1 MMKIVIRQ
9 LYNILQFNCIMAALP
24 PIKSANSEHELFL
37 NDNVS
42 SERQGGAGHI
52 NSYRNP
58 DLVDTL
64 KLFNNIMDVNLG
76 DLKTEVIQEQ
86 DILKKMI
93 KSGVIIKVR
102 NKGNRIMHNFNED
115 MLQNLYRSMLTKCAS
130 SCQI

>member
-1 MMKIVIRQ
+1 MKIVIRQ

-76 DLKTEVIQEQ
+76 DLKTEVMHSTPGSTRDS
-86 DILKKMI
+86 DIYVSHL
-93 KSGVIIKVR
+93 
-102 NKGNRIMHNFNED
+102 
-115 MLQNLYRSMLTKCAS
+115 LY
-130 SCQI
+130 